1 MASKEDIIPATHK
14 INLETSKFIGKKV
27 KRVDNLNKVTGKE
40 QYGIDGGIK
49 KALSAV
55 LIPFP
60 EFGSVPLSCNKK
72 ELLKLEGIR
81 HVLKISNGFAIVADK
96 YWQAIKA
103 KEEFKG
109 HWKRPKN
116 LFNSSNYHKECQ
128 SLTKNYKGKEL
139 LDEGDEYKKLDQEIE
154 VEYSV
159 PMSGISDIILPPA
172 NTAVAS
178 SAPSAG
184 GAAPAS
190 TSGAVTGVI
199 IDARGLNARPAM
211 APQILDQQ
219 GSAVYGPGKYSR
231 EYAVTNGVV
240 GYSKTLEAAQ
250 KDPRVMG
257 NPLILKGISTSGVN
271 RTDIKAGGVSAN

>member
-1 MASKEDIIPATHK
+1 M
-14 INLETSKFIGKKV
+14 
-27 KRVDNLNKVTGKE
+27 
-40 QYGIDGGIK
+40 
-49 KALSAV
+49 
-55 LIPFP
+55 
-60 EFGSVPLSCNKK
+60 
-72 ELLKLEGIR
+72 
-81 HVLKISNGFAIVADK
+81 
-96 YWQAIKA
+96 
-103 KEEFKG
+103 
-109 HWKRPKN
+109 
-116 LFNSSNYHKECQ
+116 
-128 SLTKNYKGKEL
+128 KNYIIAGIIALTFASSQGVVNQMDKGSINYSDRTISAIGIGFVPINAVNAGMARRLALRTAKQDALRQLIEIVNGVTL
-139 LDEGDEYKKLDQEIE
+139 TSETTMSNAMVDDVISTKVQGFIRGARQIGDPKYLSDTSIE

-178 SAPSAG
+178 SLPSAG
-184 GAAPAS
+184 GAAPAPAP

-257 NPLILKGISTSGVN
+257 NPLILKGISTAGAN
-271 RTDIKAGGVSAN
+271 RTDITISNADVSKLDGANRSYNVLQDCRVLILLD